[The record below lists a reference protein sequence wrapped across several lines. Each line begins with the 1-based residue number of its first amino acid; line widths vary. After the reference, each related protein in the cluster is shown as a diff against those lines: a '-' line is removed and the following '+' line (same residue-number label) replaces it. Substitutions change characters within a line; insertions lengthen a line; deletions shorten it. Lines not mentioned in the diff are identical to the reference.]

1 MEPAAT
7 IIDPERALAL
17 VYAPARLRPALAA
30 LWRLDER
37 LGSVIATTT
46 EPMIGAIRLAWW
58 REALEALD
66 QRDPPDEP
74 LLREIAGTVLPLA
87 IRGTELAAIEA
98 GWAALLEGDPPDED
112 AIERH
117 GRLRGRLLF
126 GLATKML
133 GHEGSEE
140 AAIAGEGWA
149 LIDLCSHLRDPQA
162 MAFARARAHACL
174 DGLGGYRWPRTLRA
188 LGALA
193 VLARADARNAGPR
206 HQASPRR
213 IGRALLHR
221 FTGR

>member
-1 MEPAAT
+1 MELPA
-7 IIDPERALAL
+7 IIDPERALTL
-17 VYAPARLRPALAA
+17 VYAPARFRPALAA

-37 LGSVIATTT
+37 LGSVVATTT

-66 QRDPPDEP
+66 LGAPPDEP
-74 LLREIAGTVLPLA
+74 LLREIAQTLLPLN

-98 GWAALLEGDPPDED
+98 GWAALLDGDPPDGE

-126 GLATKML
+126 GLAARML
-133 GHEGSEE
+133 GHGGSEE

-149 LIDLCSHLRDPQA
+149 LIDLGSRTRDPGIA
-162 MAFARARAHACL
+162 ALARAQARECL
-174 DGLGGYRWPRTLRA
+174 LRLKGYRWPTALRP

-193 VLARADARNAGPR
+193 VLARHDACANGPR
-206 HQASPRR
+206 RQASPRR

-221 FTGR
+221 LTGR

>member
-1 MEPAAT
+1 MDVLPA
-7 IIDPERALAL
+7 IIDPERALTL
-17 VYAPARLRPALAA
+17 VYAPARVRSALAA

-37 LGSVIATTT
+37 LGSTVATTT

-66 QRDPPDEP
+66 QRGPPDEP
-74 LLREIAGTVLPLA
+74 LLGEIAGTLLPLGISGA
-87 IRGTELAAIEA
+87 ELAAMEA
-98 GWAALLEGDPPDED
+98 GWAALLEGDPPDEE
-112 AIERH
+112 AMERH

-126 GLATKML
+126 GLAAKIL

-149 LIDLCSHLRDPQA
+149 LIDLAVRMRDPGA
-162 MAFARARAHACL
+162 AARARARARSCL
-174 DGLGGYRWPRTLRA
+174 DGLAGYRWPRGLRP

-193 VLARADARNAGPR
+193 VLARDDARRDGPR
-206 HQASPRR
+206 RQASPRR

>member
-1 MEPAAT
+1 MEPDPT
-7 IIDPERALAL
+7 IMDPERALTL
-17 VYAPARLRPALAA
+17 VYATARVRPALAA

-37 LGSVIATTT
+37 LGSVVATTT

-66 QRDPPDEP
+66 RGGPPDDP
-74 LLREIAGTVLPLA
+74 LLCEIAGTLLPLGISGA
-87 IRGTELAAIEA
+87 ELAAIEA
-98 GWAALLEGDPPDED
+98 AWAVLLDGGPPDGQ
-112 AIERH
+112 AIEQH

-126 GLATKML
+126 GLAARML
-133 GHEGSEE
+133 GHQASEE

-149 LIDLCSHLRDPQA
+149 LIDLGSRIRDPQA
-162 MAFARARAHACL
+162 AALARARARECL
-174 DGLGGYRWPRTLRA
+174 LGLGGYRWPRALRP

-193 VLARADARNAGPR
+193 VLARHDARTDAPR
-206 HQASPRR
+206 RQASPRR